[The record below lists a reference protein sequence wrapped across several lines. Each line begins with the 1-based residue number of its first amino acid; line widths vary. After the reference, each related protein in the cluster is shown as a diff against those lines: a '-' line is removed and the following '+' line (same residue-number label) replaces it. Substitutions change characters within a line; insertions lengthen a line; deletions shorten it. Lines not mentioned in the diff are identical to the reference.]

1 MTPLTCRLA
10 NGERTTCLVARI
22 RSDHQTYLD
31 FDPVSREISHRPASA
46 VRHETFVLTW
56 SLLPEF
62 ALLVSSRGDW
72 PEDMGLAETWSPGF
86 FPLASIDMQAG
97 RHALKPYG
105 SAAFLTAEVDTGR
118 VLQDRKAISDW
129 ELFDFEPL
137 RNLPPL
143 LLSDFAEQ
151 FAAILS
157 ARHDARAVLAALLD
171 CPTAFQPDLLEVVL
185 TILHPRIRS
194 EFIGL
199 FVADLRDGH
208 DLATRNV
215 SRLLATLPQ
224 GQWVAD
230 ALQDLHDW
238 KSGKTRSI
246 LRAGPNYD
254 FMGLSGQRVAGT
266 SYHRGARLLEEAR
279 RAVVPRRNLALLATA
294 RDEGLYLL
302 EWIAHHRRIGVEQF
316 FIYTNDLTDGSDV
329 LLRRLAEAGE
339 IVWIDNSGDSPA
351 RINMQD
357 KAYYHALT
365 VVPELLDYRWCLVV
379 DLDEMVL
386 PGPHVDYR
394 LPPLLD
400 AREQEGAD
408 AVAMSWR
415 VFNSSGHL
423 TWTPGLSSERFVE
436 TERHPLIKS
445 VFRTGL
451 FSGSAAHHPVSIQRQ
466 TIPFLTIDGE
476 AHREGDL
483 ETHDINFATRA
494 TVNAVVCHYH
504 VRSLEEYVWKFARG
518 ENDGNGVLTTKHF
531 RYNNPGIFELFTSR
545 FDAGGPKPALP
556 IAEDIRRGMRRLL
569 RLPGVSDAQ
578 RNIEAQFARQS
589 VAFVEQSAA
598 IMKEDDRIAPE
609 TRARW
614 CALVDL
620 WREARGVDAADHN
633 PD

>member
-1 MTPLTCRLA
+1 MTSLTCRLA
-10 NGERTTCLVARI
+10 NGECTTCSIARI
-22 RSDHQTYLD
+22 RTHHHTYLD
-31 FDPVSREISHRPASA
+31 LDPASRTMSHHA
-46 VRHETFVLTW
+46 ESAAQHETIALTW

-62 ALLVSSRGDW
+62 ALLVSSKEGW
-72 PEDMGLAETWSPGF
+72 PLDGTLSRAWSPGF
-86 FPLASIDMQAG
+86 LPLAVIDMQAG
-97 RHALKPYG
+97 LYALKIYRI
-105 SAAFLTAEVDTGR
+105 AEFLTAEIHTGC

-129 ELFDFEPL
+129 ELFDFETLQSSLPL
-137 RNLPPL
+137 FLC
-143 LLSDFAEQ
+143 DFAEQ
-151 FAAILS
+151 FAAVLS
-157 ARHDARAVLAALLD
+157 ARHDARAVLTALLD
-171 CPTAFQPDLLEVVL
+171 CPTGFQAELLETVL
-185 TILHPRIRS
+185 TILNPRVRS
-194 EFIGL
+194 EFVGL
-199 FVADLRDGH
+199 FVTDLRSGYDS
-208 DLATRNV
+208 DTRKV
-215 SRLLATLPQ
+215 LRLLAAFPH
-224 GQWVAD
+224 GQWIAD

-238 KSGKTRSI
+238 QGGKTRSI
-246 LRAGPNYD
+246 LRAGAEYD
-254 FMGLSGQRVAGT
+254 FMGLVDQRVAGT
-266 SYHRGARLLEEAR
+266 SYHRGACLLEELR
-279 RAVVPRRNLALLATA
+279 RAVVPRRTLALLATA

-386 PGPHVDYR
+386 PGPHTDYR
-394 LPPLLD
+394 LTPLLE

-415 VFNSSGHL
+415 VFNSNSRL
-423 TWTPGLSSERFVE
+423 TWAPGLSSERFVE
-436 TERHPLIKS
+436 TEHHSLIKS
-445 VFRTGL
+445 AFRTGL
-451 FSGSAAHHPVSIQRQ
+451 FSGSSAHHPVSIQRQ

-476 AHREGDL
+476 AHRDGDL
-483 ETHDINFATRA
+483 GNFDINFATSA
-494 TVNAVVCHYH
+494 TVNAIVCHYH

-531 RYNNPGIFELFTSR
+531 RYNNPGIFDLFTSR
-545 FDAGGPKPALP
+545 FDADGPQPALP
-556 IAEDIRRGMRRLL
+556 IADDVKRGMRRLL
-569 RLPGVSDAQ
+569 RLPGIV
-578 RNIEAQFARQS
+578 EAQKEVEIQFAGQS
-589 VAFVEQSAA
+589 IAFVMQSAT

-620 WREARGVDAADHN
+620 WREARGLGATDSN
-633 PD
+633 RS